1 MQKSIRKND
10 AKKIEP
16 TPSSSAGTAASKQ
29 QTAILELGRKL
40 IAELGQEGA
49 RDLTAKWMASH
60 LAELMVA
67 AESDPSRAGE
77 CRTLILDLWRF
88 RRTLPGGDPL
98 DRYNKTL
105 HALETVVGAQ
115 PSAIKLVL
123 PEFDHRP
130 EPKDWASL
138 ARRIRRHMKFLSLA
152 AVDFAVEEEGLR
164 RDDFLDIA
172 DTVDADAQTS
182 LLMIIRLIGIDD
194 EGHRI
199 LDENED
205 KVAEALDDLQRA
217 LEDYRSAY
225 ETCRTGPNNVK
236 PE

>member
-1 MQKSIRKND
+1 
-10 AKKIEP
+10 
-16 TPSSSAGTAASKQ
+16 
-29 QTAILELGRKL
+29 
-40 IAELGQEGA
+40 
-49 RDLTAKWMASH
+49 MASH